1 MSGILDE
8 TEVIGETNVE
18 KHGKLSYVP
27 QTPFILNQT
36 LRDNILFGLPFDND
50 RYEKVLDACCLRP
63 ELEQLGDAGDLTE
76 IGERGVTLSG
86 GQKQRVSLARA
97 AYAQPSIVILDDPFS
112 ALDSGTGRTVFERLL
127 LSPEALFR
135 QSAVLLVTHA
145 AHFISHRGIDRILLL
160 VDGSNRFLGTWDDL
174 VSFEPQDDN
183 TRRAVDYIKSHVRED
198 AENSDEEK
206 EEQEELEKLEKD
218 SKKGSGRLMKVEE
231 REHGLSSIKTWLL
244 WFRRAGGLRFFFLQ
258 DPRRKA

>member
-8 TEVIGETNVE
+8 TEALDETYVE
-18 KHGKLSYVP
+18 KRGKLSYVP

-36 LRDNILFGLPFDND
+36 IRDNILFGLPFDSD

-63 ELEQLGDAGDLTE
+63 DLEQLGDAGDMTE

-112 ALDSGTGRTVFERLL
+112 ALDSGTGRIVFERLL

-135 QSAVLLVTHA
+135 QSAV
-145 AHFISHRGIDRILLL
+145 
-160 VDGSNRFLGTWDDL
+160 
-174 VSFEPQDDN
+174 
-183 TRRAVDYIKSHVRED
+183 
-198 AENSDEEK
+198 
-206 EEQEELEKLEKD
+206 
-218 SKKGSGRLMKVEE
+218 
-231 REHGLSSIKTWLL
+231 
-244 WFRRAGGLRFFFLQ
+244 
-258 DPRRKA
+258 